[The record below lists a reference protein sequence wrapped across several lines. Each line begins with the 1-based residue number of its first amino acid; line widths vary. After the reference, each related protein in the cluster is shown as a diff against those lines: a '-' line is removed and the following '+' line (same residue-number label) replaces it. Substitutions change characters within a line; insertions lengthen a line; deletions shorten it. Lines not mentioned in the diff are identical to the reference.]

1 MKSVYKLLIEWGDSD
16 PDFKFIHYKKSYSI
30 SNLINEVEAISK
42 SLKYIPDAKIGI
54 LVKSKLDFILLYL
67 ACVNLDKIPVVLK
80 NTWGENELNNII
92 ESNDINHII
101 CEWGNKSINNKNST
115 VYFFEELVNSSR
127 GCGVPI
133 DSKNKN
139 LFESIV
145 FTSGSTGPPKGVCLE
160 RKNFHASAMAWGKE
174 IQFTSDDKYGI
185 CLPLDHIAGL
195 SILYRSIYF
204 RFSLNLLDHYT
215 DTNKTDSSIVSFIPT
230 ILNRIIDDN
239 KYHKF
244 LKSCKSIILGGES
257 ASIELL
263 KQCLDLKL
271 NVFISYG
278 MTETCSGVSGF
289 WINEYPDK
297 LKSAGKAFDGVQ
309 LSLSNNHVS
318 IKSDMNMRGYYL
330 EDQLDNSFISS
341 DTGRIIEDF
350 LYIDDIRNDIGISG
364 GEKINIK
371 KNL

>member
-1 MKSVYKLLIEWGDSD
+1 M
-16 PDFKFIHYKKSYSI
+16 
-30 SNLINEVEAISK
+30 
-42 SLKYIPDAKIGI
+42 
-54 LVKSKLDFILLYL
+54 
-67 ACVNLDKIPVVLK
+67 
-80 NTWGENELNNII
+80 
-92 ESNDINHII
+92 
-101 CEWGNKSINNKNST
+101 
-115 VYFFEELVNSSR
+115 
-127 GCGVPI
+127 
-133 DSKNKN
+133 
-139 LFESIV
+139 
-145 FTSGSTGPPKGVCLE
+145 E
-160 RKNFHASAMAWGKE
+160 RRN
-174 IQFTSDDKYGI
+174 
-185 CLPLDHIAGL
+185 
-195 SILYRSIYF
+195 SIYF

-215 DTNKTDSSIVSFIPT
+215 DTNTTDSSIVSFIPT

-271 NVFISYG
+271 NVFVSYG

-289 WINEYPDK
+289 WINEYPNK
-297 LKSAGKAFDGVQ
+297 LKSAGKAFHGVQ

-350 LYIDDIRNDIGISG
+350 LYIDDIRNDIAISG

-371 KNL
+371 KNYVT